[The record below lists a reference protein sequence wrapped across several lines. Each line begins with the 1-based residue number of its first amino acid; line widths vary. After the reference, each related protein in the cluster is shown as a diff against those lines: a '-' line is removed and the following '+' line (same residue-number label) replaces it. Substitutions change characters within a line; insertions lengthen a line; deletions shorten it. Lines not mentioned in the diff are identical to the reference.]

1 MSYFIYYVTK
11 YNYFL
16 CVFQL
21 GMLNVNPG
29 KCKDR
34 ISVRNESNTFTITA
48 DNEGNFKDSMFIT
61 KGQTISMTLETCF
74 QLSREN
80 SEKIFEIIVSKSG

>member
-1 MSYFIYYVTK
+1 MSQNTI
-11 YNYFL
+11 FL

-21 GMLNVNPG
+21 GMFDVNPG
-29 KCKDR
+29 KCKDH
-34 ISVRNESNTFTITA
+34 ISVRDESNTFAITA
-48 DNEGNFKDSMFIT
+48 DTEADFKGSMFIT